1 MRARPGG
8 GCANAPVR
16 TMSEVTCR
24 SRKPGRSCS
33 RSRNPKGTVGMAL
46 AFLFPRKVSERVM
59 YPWPIGDFD
68 NAMDEALDIAMDYL
82 ERTGQAVKFTEVQR
96 AAAMAIVA
104 AWKAGVRRRIK
115 LAHVAIKA
123 VEPKAEPYLNPK
135 LYRRRS

>member
-1 MRARPGG
+1 
-8 GCANAPVR
+8 
-16 TMSEVTCR
+16 
-24 SRKPGRSCS
+24 
-33 RSRNPKGTVGMAL
+33 
-46 AFLFPRKVSERVM
+46 M

-115 LAHVAIKA
+115 LLTSPSKRW
-123 VEPKAEPYLNPK
+123 NPERN
-135 LYRRRS
+135 LI